1 MTRFAIDAAVA
12 VLLVRRARAV
22 PEAHRLVAPNVLM
35 SDALATLHDE
45 VRRGLLSERDG
56 RAQLE
61 GLAALRIRLLGD
73 RVSRANAWQLADRL
87 DPPDTRRAEY
97 LAVARLQ
104 ADALVTLD
112 DELRAAAD
120 GIVPVADVDDLW
132 SD

>member
-1 MTRFAIDAAVA
+1 VTRFAIDAAVA
-12 VLLVRRARAV
+12 VLLVRQPQAL
-22 PEAHRLVAPNVLM
+22 PESHHLVAPNVLM

-45 VRRGLLSERDG
+45 VHRGLLTERDG

-73 RVSRANAWQLADRL
+73 RVSRATAWQLAGRL
-87 DPPDTRRAEY
+87 DPADTRRAEY

-104 ADALVTLD
+104 ADALLTLD

-132 SD
+132 RS